1 MISYQEAIEKG
12 LKIVGMEPPSEFVVS
27 SRSYKLSLKIIPL
40 VNKLQELFNQK
51 LQLANYSN
59 NVINRISFIFIIL
72 NDDPQNTNHPE
83 RKYFKR
89 SEKHFFID
97 IRFPDYEAF
106 CNADEQTALK
116 IMAEQTLRGA
126 KKFLP
131 KVKGFDFDRFYR
143 DLTEVLKPFC

>member
-1 MISYQEAIEKG
+1 MITVEQAQKLGINVIGSEPQPKF
-12 LKIVGMEPPSEFVVS
+12 IVGARLTFDSQINAQLRF
-27 SRSYKLSLKIIPL
+27 KLKDLL
-40 VNKLQELFNQK
+40 DQK

-106 CNADEQTALK
+106 CKTDEQTALK